1 MTTPVVRFAPSPTGY
16 LHIGGLRT
24 ALFNYLY
31 ARHYDGKF
39 ILRIEDTDRTRFV
52 EGALENLIQ
61 MLQWAGLDYDEGPIL
76 TPDGLKQTG
85 ENGPYIQSERVD
97 AGLYRRYAE
106 QLIEEGKAY
115 YCFCSEERLDAL
127 REAQKQRNETPR
139 YDGHC
144 RHFTLEE
151 ARTRAAKGEPYVIR
165 MKLPAGQDITFHDQ
179 IKGDITINTDEMDD
193 QVLIKSDGFPTY
205 HFAVVVDDHFMGVTH
220 VVRGEEWIT
229 STPKHIFLYRCFG
242 WQAPTYVHLPT
253 VLGED
258 HKKLSKRNGD
268 ASVEQYVAKGYLR
281 DALINYIALLGWSPK
296 SNQELLSREDLI
308 REFDFDR
315 VSNTG
320 GIFDV
325 KKLNWMN
332 QEYIKRM
339 KPEDAA
345 EQVEK
350 FLRGAQLVDDTT
362 DPEKIACAAALYQ
375 NRIEYFQQ
383 VPDMMRHLFVSAE
396 ELIYQEEAREALST
410 PEAARTV
417 SLLEEKLKANEMTED
432 FANGVVK
439 EIQKETGIRG
449 KSLWFPIRA
458 AVVGETSG
466 PDFGQTM
473 LILGKTETLAR
484 LKRAQKEWM

>member
-31 ARHYDGKF
+31 ARHYEGKF

-61 MLQWAGLDYDEGPIL
+61 MLQWAGLDYDEGPVL
-76 TPDGLKQTG
+76 TQDGLKQTG
-85 ENGPYIQSERVD
+85 GNGPYIQSERVD

-115 YCFCSEERLDAL
+115 YCFCSEERLNAL

-144 RHFTLEE
+144 RQFTLEE
-151 ARTRAAKGEPYVIR
+151 ARARVAKGEPYVIR
-165 MKLPAGQDITFHDQ
+165 MKLPADQDITFHDQ

-205 HFAVVVDDHFMGVTH
+205 HFAVVIDDHFMGVTH

-229 STPKHIFLYRCFG
+229 STPKHIFLYHCFG

-320 GIFDV
+320 GIFDI
-325 KKLNWMN
+325 KKLN
-332 QEYIKRM
+332 
-339 KPEDAA
+339 
-345 EQVEK
+345 
-350 FLRGAQLVDDTT
+350 
-362 DPEKIACAAALYQ
+362 
-375 NRIEYFQQ
+375 
-383 VPDMMRHLFVSAE
+383 
-396 ELIYQEEAREALST
+396 
-410 PEAARTV
+410 
-417 SLLEEKLKANEMTED
+417 
-432 FANGVVK
+432 
-439 EIQKETGIRG
+439 
-449 KSLWFPIRA
+449 
-458 AVVGETSG
+458 
-466 PDFGQTM
+466 
-473 LILGKTETLAR
+473 
-484 LKRAQKEWM
+484 